1 MIARVRRRDDVQIGF
16 RRRPFVV
23 VGLCTIQLSLPGHRS
38 LKDKRSAL
46 KPLIAWMRREFNVS
60 VAEVGGQ
67 DTWQSATLGVAAV
80 STDQGYVSGLFEKV
94 IRGIEQQRPDLYI
107 VDWRVEML

>member
-1 MIARVRRRDDVQIGF
+1 L
-16 RRRPFVV
+16 V

-38 LKDKRSAL
+38 LKEKRGAL
-46 KPLIAWMRREFNVS
+46 KPLVAWIRREFNVS

-67 DTWQSATLGVAAV
+67 DSWQSATLAV
-80 STDQGYVSGLFEKV
+80 SAVSNDHGYVSGLFEQLV
-94 IRGIEQQRPDLYI
+94 RGIERQRPDVFI

>member
-1 MIARVRRRDDVQIGF
+1 
-16 RRRPFVV
+16 VV

-38 LKDKRSAL
+38 LKEKRGAL
-46 KPLIAWMRREFNVS
+46 KPLIAWMHREFNVS

-80 STDQGYVSGLFEKV
+80 SNDHAYVSGLFEKLV
-94 IRGIEQQRPDLYI
+94 RGIEQQRPDLYVI
-107 VDWRVEML
+107 DWRVEML